1 MSDDRSPW
9 ARPEPGHETAG
20 HVTPG
25 GSSAYSQNPQPAR
38 GTALDDRPA
47 GYRAG
52 TVTRLEQRPKQDVL
66 EQGRELTEELA
77 RRNRLM
83 LRWFGGGAAV
93 VVIVGLVVL
102 LAMVM
107 TGHAGNDGPFGRRAA
122 PPPDTRP
129 QLAQLCPPPSVD
141 PGHEKVEPPPPPP
154 GPRTVDPTAG
164 ISYRAYG
171 EPWEP
176 WDQVWSAGTLHVV
189 YRVGQHFITEPG
201 PYKRG
206 YHASILSG
214 SVPAAAND
222 ALVLDLKCTGHQ
234 VAADVRAEYYFQPTT
249 IEMMRD
255 EQTMLGGRPAWVTKF
270 RLDFKQAGLMATDE
284 LVGLAL
290 IDVGRPNAAIIYISV
305 PGTHRQFDYVVDQV
319 LDSVR
324 PT

>member
-1 MSDDRSPW
+1 
-9 ARPEPGHETAG
+9 
-20 HVTPG
+20 
-25 GSSAYSQNPQPAR
+25 
-38 GTALDDRPA
+38 
-47 GYRAG
+47 
-52 TVTRLEQRPKQDVL
+52 
-66 EQGRELTEELA
+66 
-77 RRNRLM
+77 
-83 LRWFGGGAAV
+83 
-93 VVIVGLVVL
+93 
-102 LAMVM
+102 M

-164 ISYRAYG
+164 
-171 EPWEP
+171 
-176 WDQVWSAGTLHVV
+176 
-189 YRVGQHFITEPG
+189 
-201 PYKRG
+201 
-206 YHASILSG
+206 
-214 SVPAAAND
+214 ND

-270 RLDFKQAGLMATDE
+270 RLHFKQAGLMATDE

>member
-102 LAMVM
+102 LAMV

-201 PYKRG
+201 TYKRG
-206 YHASILSG
+206 YLASILSG
-214 SVPAAAND
+214 SVPAD
-222 ALVLDLKCTGHQ
+222 ALQRVLFVEPDRRRGHRLIEENLRNP
-234 VAADVRAEYYFQPTT
+234 VDVVKGDIRVNVLNQPY
-249 IEMMRD
+249 
-255 EQTMLGGRPAWVTKF
+255 
-270 RLDFKQAGLMATDE
+270 AGF
-284 LVGLAL
+284 
-290 IDVGRPNAAIIYISV
+290 P
-305 PGTHRQFDYVVDQV
+305 
-319 LDSVR
+319 
-324 PT
+324 

>member
-102 LAMVM
+102 LAMV

-154 GPRTVDPTAG
+154 GPRTVDPPAG
-164 ISYRAYG
+164 
-171 EPWEP
+171 
-176 WDQVWSAGTLHVV
+176 
-189 YRVGQHFITEPG
+189 
-201 PYKRG
+201 
-206 YHASILSG
+206 
-214 SVPAAAND
+214 
-222 ALVLDLKCTGHQ
+222 
-234 VAADVRAEYYFQPTT
+234 
-249 IEMMRD
+249 
-255 EQTMLGGRPAWVTKF
+255 VTKF
-270 RLDFKQAGLMATDE
+270 RLHFKQAGLMATDE

>member
-1 MSDDRSPW
+1 MTEDRSPW
-9 ARPEPGHETAG
+9 ARPEAG
-20 HVTPG
+20 Q
-25 GSSAYSQNPQPAR
+25 SSAGWSAYPRIESGAGPAR
-38 GTALDDRPA
+38 GTAPTALADRPA

-52 TVTRLEQRPKQDVL
+52 TVTRLEAVPKPDVI
-66 EQGRELTEELA
+66 EGGRELSEEIA

-83 LRWFGGGAAV
+83 LLWFGGGAAIV
-93 VVIVGLVVL
+93 VVIGLVVL

-107 TGHAGNDGPFGRRAA
+107 TGNAGSGGPFGRAA

-141 PGHEKVEPPPPPP
+141 PGHDSIQPPPPPP
-154 GPRTVDPTAG
+154 GPRTVDSTAG
-164 ISYRAYG
+164 ISYAAYG
-171 EPWEP
+171 APWEP
-176 WDQVWSAGTLHVV
+176 WDQVWNAGTLHVV

-201 PYKRG
+201 PYGHG

-214 SVPAAAND
+214 SVPVASND

-249 IEMMRD
+249 IEMLRD
-255 EQTMLGGRPAWVTKF
+255 EQTVLGGRPAWVTKF
-270 RLDFKQAGLMATDE
+270 RLHFKQAGLRATDE
-284 LVGLAL
+284 LVGVAL
-290 IDVGRPNAAIIYISV
+290 IDVGRPNAAILYVSI
-305 PGTHRQFDYVVDQV
+305 PGTNREWDHIVDEV

>member
-1 MSDDRSPW
+1 MTDDRSPW

-20 HVTPG
+20 HVTPA
-25 GSSAYSQNPQPAR
+25 GSSAYSQNPHPAR
-38 GTALDDRPA
+38 GTALDDRPG
-47 GYRAG
+47 GYR
-52 TVTRLEQRPKQDVL
+52 
-66 EQGRELTEELA
+66 
-77 RRNRLM
+77 
-83 LRWFGGGAAV
+83 
-93 VVIVGLVVL
+93 
-102 LAMVM
+102 
-107 TGHAGNDGPFGRRAA
+107 
-122 PPPDTRP
+122 
-129 QLAQLCPPPSVD
+129 
-141 PGHEKVEPPPPPP
+141 
-154 GPRTVDPTAG
+154 
-164 ISYRAYG
+164 
-171 EPWEP
+171 
-176 WDQVWSAGTLHVV
+176 AGTLHVV

-270 RLDFKQAGLMATDE
+270 RLHFKQAGLMATDE

>member
-141 PGHEKVEPPPPPP
+141 P
-154 GPRTVDPTAG
+154 TAG

-206 YHASILSG
+206 YH
-214 SVPAAAND
+214 
-222 ALVLDLKCTGHQ
+222 
-234 VAADVRAEYYFQPTT
+234 
-249 IEMMRD
+249 
-255 EQTMLGGRPAWVTKF
+255 
-270 RLDFKQAGLMATDE
+270 
-284 LVGLAL
+284 
-290 IDVGRPNAAIIYISV
+290 
-305 PGTHRQFDYVVDQV
+305 
-319 LDSVR
+319 
-324 PT
+324 